1 MSSLYFRVVILVGL
15 QFILLHAAPS
25 SAADPRQSGYHSMS
39 AENKAMQDD
48 PSLNPATFAILDGQS
63 AWQEKLGSSNQA
75 CASCHGDAAKSMQG
89 VATRYPQLV
98 DGKLMNLEGRINQC
112 RAEKQKVKPL
122 PYESKE
128 LLSLLAYIS
137 VQSKG
142 MPIQIKV
149 TPATQPYL
157 EAGKRHFNQRIGQLN
172 LSCKQCH
179 EERAGEK
186 LAGIPIPQA
195 HPTAYPIYRIE
206 WQSVGSLQRRLRNCM
221 IGVRAEPYAY
231 GSKELTELELFLM
244 MRANGMPLEAPGV
257 RP

>member
-1 MSSLYFRVVILVGL
+1 MLFHTAEL
-15 QFILLHAAPS
+15 
-25 SAADPRQSGYHSMS
+25 SAADLRQSSYQLMS

-48 PSLNPATFAILDGQS
+48 PNLNPATFAILDGQS

-75 CASCHGDAAKSMQG
+75 CASCHGNAAKSMQG
-89 VATRYPQLV
+89 VATHYPQLV
-98 DGKLMNLEGRINQC
+98 EGKLINLEGRINQC
-112 RAEKQKVKPL
+112 RIEKQKVKPL

-137 VQSKG
+137 AQSKG
-142 MPIQIKV
+142 MPIQIKA
-149 TPATQPYL
+149 TPAIQPYL
-157 EAGKRHFNQRIGQLN
+157 DAGKRHFNQRMGQLN
-172 LSCKQCH
+172 LSCRQCH

-186 LAGIPIPQA
+186 LAGVSIPQA

-221 IGVRAEPYAY
+221 IGVRAEPYTY
-231 GSKELTELELFLM
+231 GSKELAELELFLM